1 MSRSILTLAIAAAFP
16 SLGLADPVELEPA
29 VVTATR
35 IAAPL
40 TTVTQAKTPR
50 QPVPAARG
58 GTLPAANDGADYLK
72 TIPGFNVI
80 RKGGADGD
88 PVLRGMAGSRL
99 NILLDGEQ
107 ILGGCGNRM
116 DPPTAYVFPE
126 SYDRISVIKGPQ
138 TVAHGAGNSAGTVL
152 FEYDRQQQ
160 QQPGGKLYGSLM
172 AGSFSRLDEL
182 LEARGSSAAVD
193 GRVVASHSHS
203 DDYRDGSGNI
213 IHSNYTRWNSSAALG
228 LHMGEQTRLEISA
241 AKSDGEA
248 AYADRS
254 VDGSKFAR
262 DNVGLK
268 LDTHR
273 PLPGVEKIEAQLYRN
288 YVDHVM
294 DNYSLRDFVPAGMS
308 TEPASM
314 NPDRLTRG
322 GRLALTLSPGEANQL
337 QLGIDG
343 QQNNHSG
350 RMSMKQW
357 SQPVENMARV
367 DDAFFRQLGLFAE
380 LTHYSGETERLI
392 GGARLDQWRA
402 DDLRSTVSVGMGSMA
417 NPTANASRSNAL
429 HSGFIRFER
438 DLPGG
443 LTTYAGVGHVQRF
456 PDYWELF
463 NKESATTLSA
473 FAVTRPEKTSQLD
486 IGISGSQGAIRLG
499 LSAFANRIDNF
510 ILIQSGYSKPAA
522 MGTSRSATI
531 TRNIDAS
538 SWGLEA
544 SAGRNLGANLKLDA
558 TLAYVHGDNTSDHL
572 PLAQLPPLESRL
584 IATWDNRVWSFGGLV
599 RLVARQERIAPN
611 QGNIVGQ
618 DIDATGGFG
627 VLSLNAGW
635 KPDKMLQLSA
645 GVDNLLDKN
654 YAEHI
659 SRGAVAIPGYA
670 LQTTRVNEPG
680 RNLWLKL
687 NAMFD

>member
-50 QPVPAARG
+50 QPVPA
-58 GTLPAANDGADYLK
+58 NDVADYLK

>member
-50 QPVPAARG
+50 QPVP
-58 GTLPAANDGADYLK
+58 ANDGADYLK

-544 SAGRNLGANLKLDA
+544 SAGRNLGANLKVDA

>member
-50 QPVPAARG
+50 QPVP
-58 GTLPAANDGADYLK
+58 ANDGADYLK